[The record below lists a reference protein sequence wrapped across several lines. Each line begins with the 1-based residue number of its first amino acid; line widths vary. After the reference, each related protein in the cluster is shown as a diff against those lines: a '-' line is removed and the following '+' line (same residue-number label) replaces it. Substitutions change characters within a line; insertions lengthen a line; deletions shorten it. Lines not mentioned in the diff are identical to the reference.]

1 MVVCTSRSMSHD
13 WYRTVPPNSPCFAVS
28 SRKTLTLYRYVLS
41 LFQDLTHT
49 FAYEDFVHWDED
61 EEGMAFYFQYS
72 RPGKKPRSVRI
83 MSPFVSISVLAC
95 SARNAPDLMEV
106 LEFTVGLMRC
116 TNIFFCLFPPVQI
129 HVRLCQTC
137 LRRKR
142 MERPGTL
149 IARETRVSHEL
160 IAM

>member
-1 MVVCTSRSMSHD
+1 MTGIALSLQTIHAC
-13 WYRTVPPNSPCFAVS
+13 CAVS
-28 SRKTLTLYRYVLS
+28 IRKSLTLYRYVLS

-95 SARNAPDLMEV
+95 SARSATDLMLSPPQRLFNPQKPALKQSNSNKPLNT
-106 LEFTVGLMRC
+106 LENTSAG
-116 TNIFFCLFPPVQI
+116 
-129 HVRLCQTC
+129 
-137 LRRKR
+137 
-142 MERPGTL
+142 GTL
-149 IARETRVSHEL
+149 FKSRFLRVN
-160 IAM
+160 